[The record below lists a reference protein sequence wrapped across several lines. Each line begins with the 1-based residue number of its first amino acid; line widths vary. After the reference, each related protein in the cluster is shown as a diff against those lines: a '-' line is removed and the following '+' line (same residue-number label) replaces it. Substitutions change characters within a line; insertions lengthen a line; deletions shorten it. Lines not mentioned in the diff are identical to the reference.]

1 MVEIEIL
8 KILNL
13 ILGVSIILLCL
24 LIFAIGSVLIHYSLT
39 YYGEHKK
46 IQLDFLEKKEKK
58 ICKSLPNK

>member
-24 LIFAIGSVLIHYSLT
+24 LVFAIGSVLIHYSLI

-46 IQLDFLEKKEKK
+46 IELEVLRKKG
-58 ICKSLPNK
+58 I